1 MFGNLYLASTTA
13 DLMFLILPIL
23 GSVMIAY
30 AVFELVRD
38 LRRSEHHK
46 LMERLEGKG
55 KSPAKAS
62 VESLLRRGAQDK
74 PSNPLDALVKK
85 LSVVSKLQGVLDQAH
100 LPWAASRTLINLCG
114 LGLLA
119 CLACLLTGKGP
130 VLGLGLALAIVLLP
144 ILYFVKRRARRL
156 NKLIN
161 QLPDVFEL
169 MGQALGAGHSLAS
182 SIHLISEQ
190 MPDPVG
196 TEFARVFHEQNLGLK
211 IEDALVNMA
220 NRVDMLDLRFFVTA
234 VLISRTTGGDLREVL
249 GKISSVIRQ
258 RIELFGQ
265 VRTLTAE
272 GRMSGWVLFFL
283 PIVVFFAAMFLN
295 REYASVLLED
305 PRGRFLLFVA
315 GSMQLMGLA
324 MIRYIVNIKV

>member
-1 MFGNLYLASTTA
+1 MFGNLYLASTA
-13 DLMFLILPIL
+13 ANLMFLILPIL

-62 VESLLRRGAQDK
+62 VESLLRRGAQDR

-211 IEDALVNMA
+211 IEDALA

-249 GKISSVIRQ
+249 DKISSVIRQ

-305 PRGRFLLFVA
+305 PRGRFLLFIA

>member
-1 MFGNLYLASTTA
+1 MYGNVYLALA
-13 DLMFLILPIL
+13 VDNFMFLILPIL

-46 LMERLEGKG
+46 LMERLEGR
-55 KSPAKAS
+55 SKAQLKVP
-62 VESLLRRGAQDK
+62 VESLLRKGAEDK
-74 PSNPLDALVKK
+74 PSNPLDALVKGF
-85 LSVVSKLQGVLDQAH
+85 SVVSKLKRVLEQAN
-100 LPWAASRTLINLCG
+100 LPWSASHTLINLFG
-114 LGLLA
+114 LGFLAFLASLLS
-119 CLACLLTGKGP
+119 GKGAL
-130 VLGLGLALAIVLLP
+130 LGLGLAAAVILLP
-144 ILYFVKRRARRL
+144 LLYFVKRRSRRL
-156 NKLIN
+156 NKLVT

-182 SIHLISEQ
+182 SVHLISEQ

-196 TEFARVFHEQNLGLK
+196 TEFGRVFHEQNLGLK

-220 NRVDMLDLRFFVTA
+220 TRVDMLDMRFFVTA
-234 VLISRTTGGDLREVL
+234 VLISRSTGGDLREVL
-249 GKISSVIRQ
+249 DKIGSVIRQ

-272 GRMSGWVLFFL
+272 GRMSGWVLFVL
-283 PIVVFFAAMFLN
+283 PMVVFVAAMFLN
-295 REYASVLLED
+295 PEYAGVLLTD
-305 PRGRFLLFVA
+305 PRGKLLLFLA

-324 MIRYIVNIKV
+324 LIRYIVNIKV